1 MPKMVFDEWY
11 GELTYAQRAAYHKF
25 NVPPAMHDDLVSRFG
40 ETNHERITAFVKA
53 VADANN
59 GRVDYSDMTRTDL
72 PGFDR

>member
-40 ETNHERITAFVKA
+40 EQNHERITAFVKA
-53 VADANN
+53 VATANQ
-59 GRVDYSDMTRTDL
+59 GRLDYSDIGRTDL
-72 PGFDR
+72 PGFGR